1 MTSQEFS
8 EPDAK
13 ITKFDTGTEDSLD
26 AAPVA
31 FKAPQQQSNSN
42 NVKTAVGSGHSCF
55 GMSKKYKHLA
65 YFGALDVGEL
75 VAVEVSPLALEKHLP
90 PALYK
95 KRFGV

>member
-1 MTSQEFS
+1 MHLLQDIL

-13 ITKFDTGTEDSLD
+13 ITRYDTGTEDSLD
-26 AAPVA
+26 ALP
-31 FKAPQQQSNSN
+31 APQTNHN
-42 NVKTAVGSGHSCF
+42 LRTATAGNSCF
-55 GMSKKYKHLA
+55 AMSKKYKYLV
-65 YFGALDVGEL
+65 YFGGLAEGEL